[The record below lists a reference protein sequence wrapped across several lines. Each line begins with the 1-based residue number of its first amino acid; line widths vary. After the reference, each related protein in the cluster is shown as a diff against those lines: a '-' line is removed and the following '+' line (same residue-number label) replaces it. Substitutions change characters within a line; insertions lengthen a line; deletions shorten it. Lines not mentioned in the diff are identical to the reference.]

1 MVADDAARSE
11 ILSRISRALADQP
24 DPEATPREYRGAG
37 GLSVANPVEML
48 TDRLTDYRATV
59 HQCSTVDLGG
69 TVARILGDDGVRRV
83 VIPPDLPEDIRSPST
98 VEWIVDDGTLT
109 PQQLDAVDGV
119 VTTCAV
125 AIALTGTIV
134 LDAAS
139 GQGRRALTLIPDYH
153 LVIVHTGQIVPG
165 VPDAVAR
172 LDPGRPLT
180 WISGPSATSDIE
192 LNRIEGV
199 HGPRR
204 LAVLIV
210 SRAHSE

>member
-1 MVADDAARSE
+1 MVPDDAARSE
-11 ILSRISRALADQP
+11 ILGRISRALADQP
-24 DPEATPREYRGAG
+24 VPEATPREYRGAG
-37 GLSVANPVEML
+37 GLSVADPVGML
-48 TDRLTDYRATV
+48 ADRLTDYRATV
-59 HQCSTVDLGG
+59 HRCGSVDIGEA
-69 TVARILGDDGVRRV
+69 VARVLTDDGVGRV
-83 VIPPDLPEDIRSPST
+83 VIPADLPADVRSSST
-98 VEWIVDDGTLT
+98 VEWIVDDGTMT

-119 VTTCAV
+119 VTACAV

-153 LVIVHTGQIVPG
+153 LVIVHTGQIVAG

-204 LAVLIV
+204 LTVLI
-210 SRAHSE
+210 AN

>member
-11 ILSRISRALADQP
+11 ILGRISRALSDRPHA
-24 DPEATPREYRGAG
+24 ESVPRDYRGVG
-37 GLSVANPVEML
+37 GLSVADPVDML
-48 TDRLTDYRATV
+48 ADRLTDYRATV
-59 HQCSTVDLGG
+59 HRCSSVDIGE
-69 TVARILGDDGVRRV
+69 TVARVLTDDGVRRV
-83 VIPPDLPEDIRSPST
+83 VIPPDLPADVRSSST

-119 VTTCAV
+119 VTACAV

-153 LVIVHTGQIVPG
+153 LVIVHTGQIVAG

-204 LAVLIV
+204 LVVLIV
-210 SRAHSE
+210 AHD

>member
-1 MVADDAARSE
+1 M
-11 ILSRISRALADQP
+11 LA
-24 DPEATPREYRGAG
+24 
-37 GLSVANPVEML
+37 
-48 TDRLTDYRATV
+48 DRLTDYRATV
-59 HQCSTVDLGG
+59 HRCSSVDIGE
-69 TVARILGDDGVRRV
+69 TVARVLTDDGVRRV
-83 VIPPDLPEDIRSPST
+83 VIPPDLPADVRSSST

-119 VTTCAV
+119 VTACAV

-153 LVIVHTGQIVPG
+153 LVIVHTGQIVAG

-204 LAVLIV
+204 LVVLIV
-210 SRAHSE
+210 AHD